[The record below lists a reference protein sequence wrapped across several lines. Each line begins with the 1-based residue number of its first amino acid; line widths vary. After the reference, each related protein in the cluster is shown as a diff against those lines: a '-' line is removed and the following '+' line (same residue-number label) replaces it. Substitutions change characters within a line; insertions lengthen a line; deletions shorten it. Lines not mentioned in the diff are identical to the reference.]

1 MSGRFD
7 AEDEGVIVGDWLASL
22 DAVLLGE
29 AVPSLESFFFDDLLE
44 SFPRDSC
51 AACELGSADA
61 RQRLNHQDIADDR
74 KGLELTTLWLKRFI
88 FEESCF
94 SVLTVSAKASWMAMA
109 GPEGAGDKL
118 GGWWEGGG
126 SARMHGK
133 DRVWLSRDLGGKARA
148 VCACLCMRVRACVCM
163 ILCEVLGSDA
173 GERTNVEDLSTCSAS
188 RDGRGTAVGADDR
201 SMGRGPRLK
210 PVSLGGPKEREGDWQ
225 QGGGR

>member
-51 AACELGSADA
+51 AACELGSVDV
-61 RQRLNHQDIADDR
+61 RERLNHQDIADDR

-133 DRVWLSRDLGGKARA
+133 DRVWLSRDLGGKPGQYVPVY
-148 VCACLCMRVRACVCM
+148 VCACVRACVRYYVRFSGVM
-163 ILCEVLGSDA
+163 RGRGQMLKIYLPVQPRGMA
-173 GERTNVEDLSTCSAS
+173 GER
-188 RDGRGTAVGADDR
+188 
-201 SMGRGPRLK
+201 
-210 PVSLGGPKEREGDWQ
+210 Q
-225 QGGGR
+225 